1 MPQTF
6 DTKSPAVP
14 NIQDTF
20 LNLARRDRLTVRIR
34 LMDGTEFEARI
45 KNFDR
50 FAVIV
55 EQDGADHLVFKHAVA
70 TIRVPRT
77 QSTYFSSH
85 DAR

>member
-6 DTKSPAVP
+6 ETKSPAVP

-45 KNFDR
+45 KNFER

-55 EQDGADHLVFKHAVA
+55 EQDGADHLVFKHAGA